1 MVGMEPTSPKL
12 IRIAAIS
19 QMVGVSRRTLYRLME
34 FNDFP
39 QPTMV
44 RGCACWSLREVEA
57 WISKQLVKDTRAR
70 RSPVRVVEIP
80 MQAYEALRLMARD
93 GETPS
98 DVIARLAVSASAPSN
113 FPTTTS
119 SPCAR

>member
-12 IRIAAIS
+12 IRIAAVL

-39 QPTMV
+39 QPIFV
-44 RGCACWSLREVEA
+44 RGCACWLLEAVER
-57 WISKQLVKDTRAR
+57 WISKQLSQNDRAR
-70 RSPVRVVEIP
+70 RTPIRAVEIP
-80 MQAYEALRLMARD
+80 AQAFDALCRMARD

-98 DVIARLAVSASAPSN
+98 DVIARLAIAASAPGNS
-113 FPTTTS
+113 PTTAS
-119 SPCAR
+119 SQCAR